1 MPCPISITKFVG
13 TISLG
18 LLTGTSYTLTT
29 ITLPSLALLPSASLA
44 SRTLATIQT
53 KSTRHILTLASISS
67 LSLLTAFTLA
77 SPRGRHPYLLYT
89 ALVAFIG
96 GQGVEYWFNGLSRF
110 PSVSSSKRSGRD
122 QTVSATPRGASPGGS
137 DSSGFIEV
145 ESRDDGNNTSNSSS
159 SSSED
164 QVNGEK
170 VEMEMTRERK
180 IQKVR
185 SWIAGLG
192 FAMGV
197 IGIWGDGA

>member
-29 ITLPSLALLPSASLA
+29 ITLPSLAFLPSASLA

-96 GQGVEYWFNGLSRF
+96 GQGVEFWFNGLSRF
-110 PSVSSSKRSGRD
+110 PSVSSKRSGRGE
-122 QTVSATPRGASPGGS
+122 TISTTTRGASPGGS

-145 ESRDDGNNTSNSSS
+145 ESRDDGNNSN
-159 SSSED
+159 SSED

-170 VEMEMTRERK
+170 VEMEMTRERR

>member
-18 LLTGTSYTLTT
+18 LLTGTTYTLTT

-67 LSLLTAFTLA
+67 LSLITAFSLA

-96 GQGVEYWFNGLSRF
+96 GQGVEYWYNGLSRF
-110 PSVSSSKRSGRD
+110 PRVSRGGKKASSSAAG
-122 QTVSATPRGASPGGS
+122 SASARVPSPGGS

-145 ESRDDGNNTSNSSS
+145 EPHAGD
-159 SSSED
+159 D

-170 VEMEMTRERK
+170 VEMEMARERK
-180 IQKVR
+180 IQLVR
-185 SWIAGLG
+185 SWISGLG

-197 IGIWGDGA
+197 VGIWGDGA